1 MADVAE
7 RAGVSIS
14 TVSLALNEKIGV
26 SDNVRAV
33 VRRAAAELG
42 YALPARHRRRPVRQT
57 RTIAV
62 IHFGAPDAGAGPR
75 LTGLAASY
83 VAGIQQG
90 CLDQNAN
97 WALISHYQERDPN
110 NVAYRFLASDTLD
123 YDGLILI
130 YAPSRESRVLQHA
143 LGQGLPVVVI
153 SRDWPDLPVSTVGQD
168 HPQQA
173 RLALDHL
180 VALGHRRIAFLA
192 RPLDEPYEWF
202 QVRLACYQETTVAL
216 GTYDPALVAVEPDL
230 GQAARAL
237 LARRPDVT
245 ALLGVHDAAALAAMH
260 GLHQAG
266 IEVPRQ
272 VSVIGIGNDG
282 VLQESLPALTTV
294 GFPDRKVGFLA
305 AKVLLEHIEDP
316 DLSYSKVFVE
326 SWIVERDSCAAPVAT
341 PLGAS

>member
-7 RAGVSIS
+7 RADVSIS
-14 TVSLALNEKIGV
+14 TVSLVLNEKTGV

-33 VRRAAAELG
+33 VRQAAAELG
-42 YALPARHRRRPVRQT
+42 YALPKRRRRRQH
-57 RTIAV
+57 RPAKTIAV
-62 IHFGAPDAGAGPR
+62 IHFGAPDTGTGPR

-83 VAGIQQG
+83 VAGIQQS
-90 CLDQNAN
+90 CLGKNAN
-97 WALISHYQERDPN
+97 WALISHYQEQDPD
-110 NVAYRFLASDTLD
+110 NVGYRFLESEPLD

-130 YAPSRESRVLQHA
+130 YAPSRNSLVLQRA
-143 LGQGLPVVVI
+143 LEHGIPVVVI
-153 SRDWPDLPVSTVGQD
+153 SRDWPDLPVSTVSQD

-180 VALGHRRIAFLA
+180 VELGHRRIAFLA
-192 RPLDEPYEWF
+192 RSSDEPYDWF
-202 QVRLACYQETTVAL
+202 QVRLNCYQETTVAL
-216 GTYDPALVAVEPDL
+216 GTYDRALIVVERDL
-230 GQAARAL
+230 CQAAQAL

-245 ALLGVHDAAALAAMH
+245 AFFGVHDTAALAAMH
-260 GLHQAG
+260 GLRQAG
-266 IEVPRQ
+266 IEMPRQ

-282 VLQESLPALTTV
+282 TLQEGLPALTTV
-294 GFPDRKVGFLA
+294 GFPDRKVGCLA

-326 SWIVERDSCAAPVAT
+326 SWIVERDSCAAPIAT